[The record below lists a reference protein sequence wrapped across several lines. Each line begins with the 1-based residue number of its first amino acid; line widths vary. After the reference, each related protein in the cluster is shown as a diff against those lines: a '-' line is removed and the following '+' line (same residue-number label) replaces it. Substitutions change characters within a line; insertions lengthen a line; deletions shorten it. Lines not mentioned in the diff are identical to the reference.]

1 MGSTAYGIAI
11 QATGQEKEMYRAI
24 KNYILGLDSRIT
36 CDNNP
41 DDEFDTTKWGTT
53 EQGYAH
59 VPTLEFSISG
69 THIFTILRERSL
81 CDSDGSHKG
90 ARFVDCKMDAISG
103 IPDNYANIVF
113 RPDGESGYANYVDW
127 SDNYTRGVIISHIV
141 NDSIVY
147 IGISSLNAAQNVR
160 DAFNWSMWHNL
171 SNNVLFLNS
180 TKQQSGYNKTR
191 FYNLSDRTLYRTTD
205 IASGTFLSR
214 FSYACPPGTIDYI
227 KSSIYQNNNEK
238 VFENRAIYDSTTV
251 AVGDTVSLKD
261 GAYAAVGTH
270 QLVKVS

>member
-1 MGSTAYGIAI
+1 MGSTAFGIEI

-36 CDNNP
+36 CDNDP
-41 DDEFDTTKWGTT
+41 DDEFDVTKWGTT

-59 VPTLEFSISG
+59 VPKLEFSISG
-69 THIFTILRERSL
+69 THIFTLSRERNL
-81 CDSDGSHKG
+81 CDSNGSHLG
-90 ARFVDCKMDAISG
+90 ARFICCSMDAISG

-113 RPDGESGYANYVDW
+113 RPDGYDGYANYIDW
-127 SDNYTRGVIISHIV
+127 AENFTRGVIISHIV
-141 NDSIVY
+141 SSSIIY
-147 IGISSLNAAQNVR
+147 IGISSLNADQSKRNTY
-160 DAFNWSMWHNL
+160 NWSMWYNL

-180 TKQQSGYNKTR
+180 SKQQSGYNKTR

-227 KSSIYQNNNEK
+227 KSTIYQSNNEK

-261 GAYAAVGTH
+261 GAYVAVGTH

>member
-36 CDNNP
+36 CDNDP

-69 THIFTILRERSL
+69 THVFTILRECSL
-81 CDSDGSHKG
+81 CENDGSHRSAKLI
-90 ARFVDCKMDAISG
+90 FCKMDAISG
-103 IPDNYANIVF
+103 ISDNSTDIVF
-113 RPDGESGYANYVDW
+113 RPDGSSGQGVDW
-127 SDNYTRGVIISHIV
+127 SENFTRGVIVSHIIS
-141 NDSIVY
+141 DSIIY
-147 IGISSLNAAQNVR
+147 IGISSLAAAQNIR
-160 DAFNWSMWHNL
+160 DAFNWSMWYNL
-171 SNNVLFLNS
+171 SNNVMFLNS
-180 TKQQSGYNKTR
+180 SKKQSGYNKTR

-227 KSSIYQNNNEK
+227 KSSIYQSNNEK

-261 GAYAAVGTH
+261 GAYVAVGTH